1 MAAPNIT
8 KWGSIRGAYGRIGI
22 ATTVTK
28 QSDNTTVSVHIQVW
42 FWSKYSVSDTSNT
55 FYYNNGASEA
65 TTSMGSVSIHTTSD
79 SGGWSETNQV
89 KLLDQTYTYNRGTSV
104 QNRSVAAKLNGIDRV
119 GASLDMTAS
128 TTYTIPA
135 LDSYTIKYNA
145 NGGTGAPSNQ
155 TVYYSKTI
163 TLSATKP
170 TRTGYT
176 FQGWAI
182 TAGGDVVYQP
192 SQSYSRYYN
201 TTLYAI
207 WTANTY
213 TVQYNANGGTG
224 APSNQTKTHGVDLML
239 SSTVPTRTNYTFKG
253 WGTSAASTTVSYA
266 TGAKYTA
273 NASVTLYAIWELAYV
288 APIIT
293 NLSVDR
299 STSSGTVS
307 DEGTYLLVEFDWL
320 CETEVSSITVQRKR
334 ESASSWTTTGV
345 TGISGTSGH
354 ISRTYSLGS
363 GSEEYMYDVRVTVA
377 DANGQTIVDTQSP
390 AIKFELDFL
399 YGGGG
404 VAIGKPA
411 DKQGFEVAYDAYFDK
426 SVYANDRDLSTLIN
440 TSSSQPSSQ
449 TIDSLWLKIE
459 ETLNEIKKITPYIKT
474 SSGYDKLALSSNS
487 VYLSNN
493 NTLENFFLSFASP
506 SFTTVYNVN
515 SNLIRAVRL
524 GNIVLMQFSIT
535 MPDTTERTLN
545 MNGTW
550 KPFSGF
556 FVPLTRVGQLAA
568 NAWLSSSGS
577 NTTLTYA
584 AASSN
589 YGSYTASVVY
599 YSESDDPLIQNGDE
613 VNY

>member
-8 KWGSIRGAYGRIGI
+8 KWGAIRGAYGRIGI
-22 ATTVTK
+22 AVTVTK
-28 QSDNTTVSVHIQVW
+28 QSDNTTVDVHIQVW

-89 KLLDQTYTYNRGTSV
+89 KLFDQTYTYNRGTSALK
-104 QNRSVAAKLNGIDRV
+104 RSVAAKLNGIDRV

-135 LDSYTIKYNA
+135 LDSYTIKYDA

-163 TLSATKP
+163 TLSSTKP
-170 TRTGYT
+170 TRNGYT

-182 TAGGDVVYQP
+182 TSGGSVAYQP
-192 SQSYSRYYN
+192 GASYSRYYN

-207 WTANTY
+207 WKANTY
-213 TVQYNANGGTG
+213 TVQYNANGGSG
-224 APSNQTKTHGVDLML
+224 APSNQTKTHGVDLTL

-253 WGTSAASTTVSYA
+253 WGTSVASTTVAYA
-266 TGAKYTA
+266 AGAKYTA

-299 STSSGTVS
+299 ATSSGTVS
-307 DEGTYLLVEFDWL
+307 DEGTYLLVEFDWS
-320 CETEVSSITVQRKR
+320 CETQVSSISIQYKQET
-334 ESASSWTTTGV
+334 SSSWTSSTIGEL
-345 TGISGTSGH
+345 SGTSGH
-354 ISRTYSLGS
+354 VSKTYSLGS
-363 GSEEYMYDVRVTVA
+363 GSEEYVYDVRVTVV
-377 DANGQTIVDTQSP
+377 DANGQSSADIESP

-411 DKQGFEVAYDAYFDK
+411 NKKGFEVAYDAYFNN
-426 SVYANDRDLSTLIN
+426 SVYADDKDLSTLIE

-449 TIDSLWLKIE
+449 TVDSLWLKIN
-459 ETLNEIKKITPYIKT
+459 ETIDEIKKITPYIKN
-474 SSGYDKLALSSNS
+474 SSGYDKLVLSSDS

-493 NTLENFFLSFASP
+493 NTLENFFLSFTSP
-506 SFTTVYNVN
+506 SFTTAYNAN
-515 SNLIRAVRL
+515 NNLIRALRL
-524 GNIVLMQFSIT
+524 GNIVLMQFSIS

-545 MNGTW
+545 MQGIW

-556 FVPLTRVGQLAA
+556 FVPLIRVGQLAS

-577 NTTLTYA
+577 NTTLTYS
-584 AASSN
+584 AASNN
-589 YGSYTASVVY
+589 YGTYTGSVVY
-599 YSESDDPLIQNGDE
+599 YSESSSPLIQNGDE
-613 VNY
+613 VSY